1 MNSMSETNIPV
12 NRTLVGILALACF
25 AAALAILAIYGVEGE
40 SWYLWLSGFVRVG
53 LLLSAFW
60 LALPTRHREA
70 AWANLTPMT
79 LIGMVL
85 AVAAV
90 ALRPKVLIPLLIL
103 LAVLGLI
110 LRPRPKQRPRS
121 RADRPR

>member
-1 MNSMSETNIPV
+1 MSETNIPV